1 MMENVTFSSDMHPVL
16 YKLNRI
22 LKPTVYT
29 LAFLG
34 NAVTLVAIL
43 RSPRLRKFTNALI
56 ISLAVADMLVGV
68 NGLIGFM
75 LTEVVFLHKY
85 NEAEKIIFDFIVPTI
100 SDFPLMA
107 SILHLVA
114 LSVERSIAIFMPLRH
129 ITIVGAKFMKIAIII
144 VWSFGLCLSLAFIP
158 TRRMINTEGSEGSY
172 PYALYAT
179 VSTNS
184 IYLIIMLS
192 LLVMG
197 FKTIIVVREKTRTVP
212 GQNRPG
218 GTITGN
224 IKATKRI
231 SLLLLAYI
239 FTYGPHSMAMFVY
252 MYLSK
257 YKYFISNVMPFL
269 IILVLSNSCLNIVIY
284 SASSTKYRKAYKSL
298 FNQLSE
304 LVNCCRNK
312 I

>member
-1 MMENVTFSSDMHPVL
+1 MENDTITSDMHPVL
-16 YKLNRI
+16 YKLTLV
-22 LKPTVYT
+22 LKPTVYAI
-29 LAFLG
+29 AFLG

-43 RSPRLRKFTNALI
+43 RSPHLRTFTNALI
-56 ISLAVADMLVGV
+56 ISLAVADMLVGM

-75 LTEVVFLHKY
+75 LTEVIFLHKY
-85 NEAEKIIFDFIVPTI
+85 NKSESIVFEFIVPATT
-100 SDFPLMA
+100 DLPMMA

-129 ITIVGAKFMKIAIII
+129 RTIVGEKFMKIAIII
-144 VWSFGLCLSLAFIP
+144 VWSFGFCLSLVLIP
-158 TRRMINTEGSEGSY
+158 MRLMINTEGSTY
-172 PYALYAT
+172 TYALYAT
-179 VSTNS
+179 VSSNI

-239 FTYGPHSMAMFVY
+239 INFGPHSLTMFVY
-252 MYLSK
+252 MYPSK

-269 IILVLSNSCLNIVIY
+269 IILVLFNSCLNVVIY
-284 SASSTKYRKAYKSL
+284 STSSTKYKKAYKSL
-298 FNQLSE
+298 FNHLSE
-304 LVNCCRNK
+304 LVNCCPNK